1 MMPHLSG
8 DDLLSMIRDRA
19 PDMPVIVISGLDLV
33 AEALKRSGGNQSLAA
48 RMLGI
53 SRQALN
59 KQLKD
64 APA

>member
-8 DDLLSMIRDRA
+8 DDLLSMIRDRDQ
-19 PDMPVIVISGLDLV
+19 DMPFIVISGLDLA